1 MDLTPELME
10 WQEKIKKVARDE
22 GLDFFETIFYLL
34 PYSYLTEIA
43 SHGGF
48 PVRYPHWHFGL
59 EHEKLKR
66 SYEWGMGKIY
76 ELVINND
83 PCHAYLLENNST
95 MEQKLVIAHVYG
107 HCDFFKNNIYFA
119 STNRRMMDDM
129 ANHAS
134 RVDSYIRRYGAADVE
149 RFIDACLSIQ
159 DHISPL
165 ESTAITTT
173 PAEELETEEELV
185 RIIKRKANPENPNY
199 MDIFLNSPEYLD
211 FRKKQLE
218 EKLSKEQ
225 KFPPKPL
232 KDILYFLLLHAPLKK
247 WQEDILY
254 IIRKERYYF
263 IPQGFTKILNEGWAS
278 YWHFK
283 LMTEQFLESSE
294 FVNFGMDHSGTL
306 AKSPYQLNPYYLGFT
321 LLHDVEERWN
331 RGQFGPEWEDCS
343 TMFERNSWDKKLGLG
358 REKIFEIRSI
368 ENDYSFVDKYLTE
381 DYCDKH
387 KMFKYN
393 FDPQSGQWV
402 LSDRSFESIKN
413 QLLEQLA
420 NFGIPHIVVQDGNYK
435 NRGELY
441 LLHHHEGDLRQDYA
455 WDTLENI
462 AYIWRRPVHLET
474 MVDGKAKLYSFIDGD
489 TKELT
494 DIS

>member
-1 MDLTPELME
+1 
-10 WQEKIKKVARDE
+10 
-22 GLDFFETIFYLL
+22 
-34 PYSYLTEIA
+34 
-43 SHGGF
+43 
-48 PVRYPHWHFGL
+48 
-59 EHEKLKR
+59 
-66 SYEWGMGKIY
+66 
-76 ELVINND
+76 
-83 PCHAYLLENNST
+83 
-95 MEQKLVIAHVYG
+95 
-107 HCDFFKNNIYFA
+107 
-119 STNRRMMDDM
+119 
-129 ANHAS
+129 
-134 RVDSYIRRYGAADVE
+134 
-149 RFIDACLSIQ
+149 
-159 DHISPL
+159 
-165 ESTAITTT
+165 
-173 PAEELETEEELV
+173 
-185 RIIKRKANPENPNY
+185 
-199 MDIFLNSPEYLD
+199 
-211 FRKKQLE
+211 
-218 EKLSKEQ
+218 
-225 KFPPKPL
+225 
-232 KDILYFLLLHAPLKK
+232 
-247 WQEDILY
+247 
-254 IIRKERYYF
+254 
-263 IPQGFTKILNEGWAS
+263 
-278 YWHFK
+278 
-283 LMTEQFLESSE
+283 
-294 FVNFGMDHSGTL
+294 MDHSGTL